1 MVQDKR
7 RYVLRSLR
15 RYLASQ
21 RQFHKIIIFH
31 TTAKKNNHHNHQK
44 LIHAKEKKE
53 KKTMKAKKK
62 KKREKRKKKNKPIFE
77 ETNRANHAD
86 KYLFLQRKNTRLAPE
101 KPI

>member
-1 MVQDKR
+1 MQDKR

-21 RQFHKIIIFH
+21 KQFHKFIIFH

-53 KKTMKAKKK
+53 KKNNESK

-86 KYLFLQRKNTRLAPE
+86 KYLFLQRKSTRLAPE